1 MTKINNSSIK
11 LFLMKKIFTLILLFS
26 FCIGFS
32 QNDESET
39 EEQPTAQQL
48 SKNELS
54 IGALNLIAFGA
65 IDLAYE
71 RVINANSSWSGELFI
86 QALNKD
92 SEDVAEAYDK
102 DFSLTGKYKHF
113 FSSGY
118 AKGFYVEGFGMFSSG
133 AYEYDYYYSPDP
145 NIQRES
151 FNRNYTDF
159 ALGFG
164 VGGKFVSSG
173 GFMLD
178 LSTGLGRNLFSDNS
192 PTIVGQFNVNLG
204 FRF

>member
-11 LFLMKKIFTLILLFS
+11 LFLMKKFFTLILLFS
-26 FCIGFS
+26 FCVGFS

-39 EEQPTAQQL
+39 ENTPTVRQT

-71 RVINANSSWSGELFI
+71 RVINANSSWSGEVFI

-133 AYEYDYYYSPDP
+133 KYEPDMYYDTHDAVYYEETYS
-145 NIQRES
+145 
-151 FNRNYTDF
+151 DF

-164 VGGKFVSSG
+164 VGGKFVSPG

-178 LSTGLGRNLFSDNS
+178 LSTGIGRNLFSDNS